1 MSTDVEAPPAHDPA
15 GSELPPSERPVAP
28 AGGLAIAALVLGT
41 MGAVLGATLVWFFL
55 ALPLGLAAVV
65 CGAVE
70 RRRTRRRTGGPA
82 GGIVTAGM
90 VLGGVSILLSLAG
103 LAVIPR
109 IEGAAQRLIGITQDD
124 VRTDL
129 EELEASFGA
138 TVDRLDETLTNN
150 VETSTDSLERDFE
163 GLERSSAE
171 ELAQLEDRVTAI
183 IESVE
188 RTTGE
193 DLSSIEAALSEDLA
207 SLEAAVDSDV
217 RAVTSRVDEFERQL
231 ASVRSSVDRA
241 LAEAP

>member
-1 MSTDVEAPPAHDPA
+1 MSIEVDAPTTHDSA
-15 GSELPPSERPVAP
+15 GSVLPPSERPVAP
-28 AGGLAIAALVLGT
+28 AGGLAIASLVLGT
-41 MGAVLGATLVWFFL
+41 MGAVLGATLIWFFL

-65 CGAVE
+65 CGILE
-70 RRRTRRRTGGPA
+70 RRRTRRRTGGSA

-90 VLGGVSILLSLAG
+90 VLGGISILLSLAG

-163 GLERSSAE
+163 GLERSSDQ
-171 ELAQLEDRVTAI
+171 ELTQLEDRVTAI
-183 IESVE
+183 VESVE

-193 DLSSIEAALSEDLA
+193 DLSSIEAALTEDLA

-217 RAVTSRVDEFERQL
+217 RAVTGRVDEFERQVAAL
-231 ASVRSSVDRA
+231 RASVERA

>member
-1 MSTDVEAPPAHDPA
+1 MSTHVEAPPAPDSP
-15 GSELPPSERPVAP
+15 GSALPPSEQPVAP

-55 ALPLGLAAVV
+55 ALPLGIAAIV
-65 CGAVE
+65 CGGLE
-70 RRRTRRRTGGPA
+70 RRHTRRRTGGSA

-90 VLGGVSILLSLAG
+90 VLGGISILLSLAG

-109 IEGAAQRLIGITQDD
+109 VEGAAERLIDTTQGD
-124 VRTDL
+124 VRSDL
-129 EELEASFGA
+129 EELEAAFGE
-138 TVDRLDETLTNN
+138 TVDRLDQTLTDN

-171 ELAQLEDRVTAI
+171 ELTQLEDRVSAI

-193 DLSSIEAALSEDLA
+193 DLSSIETALAEDLA
-207 SLEAAVDSDV
+207 SLETAVRQDIT
-217 RAVTSRVDEFERQL
+217 AVTDRVDELERQL
-231 ASVRSSVDRA
+231 AQVRTSAESA
-241 LAEAP
+241 LDGAR